1 MEMDSRP
8 INNRKKRKKI
18 RWIPVLYII
27 LAFGSGSF
35 IGFNLWIIRS
45 LPQIDILKNYYPVL
59 ATRLYDRNG
68 EHVRDVYLVRR
79 IPVLL
84 DSIPENLQKAVISI
98 EDKAFYRHHG
108 LNYKR
113 IVKAII
119 VDIIKRK
126 KVQGASTITQQ
137 LARNILLSLEKSW
150 IRKISEMYLA
160 IELERYY
167 TKKDIL
173 EMYLN
178 QVYYGYGNYGVE
190 AASEFYFGKPVSEVT
205 LKEAAFLA
213 GIIRS
218 PGYYSPYTHPVR
230 CDKRIRIVLKEMLED
245 GYIDSTQYREALD
258 DTLKFVQKEERKT
271 VGPYYIEE
279 VKKIL
284 SGILGKAYVTT
295 GGYTVY
301 LGMDKKLQEIADSVT
316 EVTMER
322 IEKKYRLKPM
332 GEFPES
338 MPPMDNTPYLQCAM
352 VVMDPHTGD
361 VLAMIGGRN
370 IRHSRFNRA
379 TMAKRQAGSSFKA
392 FLYTAAI
399 DNGYNP
405 SDFVLDLPIIT
416 QVNEKVYA
424 PANFDS
430 TFMGKITLR
439 RALYLSRNSAAI
451 RLVYEIGPFT
461 VIDYAHRMGVKS
473 KLDPVISIPLGP
485 SGVTVLEMTDAF
497 GTLANYGTRIE
508 PVIVKKIIDR
518 FGNVVYEYDPPK
530 ERVLS
535 KQTAYI
541 MINMLMDVFNH
552 GTAFGARRM
561 GFMLPAAGKTGTTNN
576 FQDAWF
582 IGFTREYVAGVW
594 VGYDVPRKIATNA
607 TGAGAALPLWVSF
620 MKAVYD
626 SVADTT
632 DVEFP
637 VPDSIVRR
645 VICEDS
651 GLLATPYCPRVR
663 EEVFIKGNEPD
674 EKCDIHAGK
683 KKERLFERRDRIEF

>member
-1 MEMDSRP
+1 LLNLKSILADRMEMDSRP
-8 INNRKKRKKI
+8 INNHKRKRNSWK
-18 RWIPVLYII
+18 PFLYII

-68 EHVRDVYLVRR
+68 EHVQDVYLVRR

-160 IELERYY
+160 LELERYY

-218 PGYYSPYTHPVR
+218 PGYYSPYTHLDR

-284 SGILGKAYVTT
+284 SDILGKAYVTT

-301 LGMDKKLQEIADSVT
+301 LGMDRKLQEIA
-316 EVTMER
+316 
-322 IEKKYRLKPM
+322 
-332 GEFPES
+332 
-338 MPPMDNTPYLQCAM
+338 
-352 VVMDPHTGD
+352 
-361 VLAMIGGRN
+361 
-370 IRHSRFNRA
+370 
-379 TMAKRQAGSSFKA
+379 
-392 FLYTAAI
+392 
-399 DNGYNP
+399 
-405 SDFVLDLPIIT
+405 
-416 QVNEKVYA
+416 EKVYA